1 MPSVKDIESARATA
15 GGRFNGDVGLMLT
28 RVRGGPFAGEV
39 LRNGDPFLQFL
50 EPVENDVE

>member
-1 MPSVKDIESARATA
+1 MR
-15 GGRFNGDVGLMLT
+15 GLRVT
-28 RVRGGPFAGEV
+28 RVRGVPLAGEV

>member
-1 MPSVKDIESARATA
+1 
-15 GGRFNGDVGLMLT
+15 MLT
-28 RVRGGPFAGEV
+28 RVRRRPFASEV